1 MIRNRFLIARHGE
14 SIWNKDSKFTGWTNI
29 PLTNTGREE
38 AAKMALE
45 LYRRNVIPNLIFSSV
60 LERSIETATIIQKQL
75 YVVQHV
81 NIPIYTSWRLN
92 ERHYGT
98 LEGIPRQYIRDKF
111 GNVFTHLIRCDYN
124 MKPPIVRGYK
134 VTQNAEEPKY
144 PIYRNCY
151 FHTIKHGE
159 SKENV
164 LDRVLPYYENDIL
177 YTVSEGKLPLIITHK
192 HTARVLMKNIL
203 CITDEDFEKYEF
215 PNKAILDVELD
226 DDSKYKSH
234 REIDYS

>member
-1 MIRNRFLIARHGE
+1 M
-14 SIWNKDSKFTGWTNI
+14 
-29 PLTNTGREE
+29 
-38 AAKMALE
+38 
-45 LYRRNVIPNLIFSSV
+45 
-60 LERSIETATIIQKQL
+60 
-75 YVVQHV
+75 QHV
-81 NIPIYTSWRLN
+81 DIPIYTSWRLN

-111 GNVFTHLIRCDYN
+111 GDVFTRLIRCDYN

-134 VTQNAEEPKY
+134 VTQNADEPEEPKY

-177 YTVSEGKLPLIITHK
+177 YTLSEGKLPLIITHK
-192 HTARVLMKNIL
+192 HTARVLMKNLL

-215 PNKAILDVELD
+215 PNKVILDVELD
-226 DDSKYKSH
+226 EDSKYKSH